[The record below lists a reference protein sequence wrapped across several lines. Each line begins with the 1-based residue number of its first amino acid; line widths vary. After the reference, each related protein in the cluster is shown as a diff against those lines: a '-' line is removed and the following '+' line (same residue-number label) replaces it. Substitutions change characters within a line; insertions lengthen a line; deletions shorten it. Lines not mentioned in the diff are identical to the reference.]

1 MRWLCAGSVISIGF
15 SQSVPADVRFMH
27 DLPGSMQLLLPHQH
41 CQLTGWKV
49 AVPRIHSACYCPTTG
64 RARPLG
70 FQPALFHFVLLCF
83 VLFFFPDFFLYSTEY
98 LQQNLS
104 FLFIYFYSFCLSLL
118 KITSKQRKQN
128 TKTCSLSQTLGQH
141 IHLSSLH
148 EALAIKDVIFPLYL
162 NCSVTRLTLSECMHL
177 TFCEHFQYTSKY
189 HIIYQLWESVL
200 Q

>member
-1 MRWLCAGSVISIGF
+1 MSVLCMIYLARCSSCSHTSTASSQVGKWQCPASI
-15 SQSVPADVRFMH
+15 
-27 DLPGSMQLLLPHQH
+27 
-41 CQLTGWKV
+41 
-49 AVPRIHSACYCPTTG
+49 
-64 RARPLG
+64 
-70 FQPALFHFVLLCF
+70 QPATAPAQGGQGLWGFGLLYFVLFCF
-83 VLFFFPDFFLYSTEY
+83 VLFFFPDFFLYSSEY

-104 FLFIYFYSFCLSLL
+104 FLFIYYFFFCLFLL

-128 TKTCSLSQTLGQH
+128 TKKCSLSQTLGQH

-200 Q
+200 